1 MDNIREREKDQLDT
15 LPKLLKNIYEAN
27 PNGVALRVK
36 NMGIWQKYTWSD
48 YYNNVKYL
56 ALGLVSLGLKRGD
69 KISILGENKPEWYYA
84 ELAAQSV
91 GAIAVGI
98 FSDCIA
104 SEVKF
109 YVEHSDSVFVIAHD
123 QEQVDK
129 VLDIIDEIPLLK
141 KIVYWDPKG
150 MWSYQNKLLCSFDEV
165 VEMGRNYEKFN
176 PEFFDKTVATGNA
189 NDIGVICYT
198 SGTTGQPRGAMLSQR
213 WLVDGTR
220 HWAERDDWKDKGFNY
235 VSFLPG
241 AWAAEQGFGIAGNLC
256 AGVRVNFPE
265 STETVQTD
273 LREIGPELLFY
284 GARMWELVNRNI
296 QAKMIDST
304 LPRRLIYRICLP
316 IGLKVAK
323 LRSERKVLKV
333 FWRLIY
339 FGAYYSFF
347 KQLRDNLGLSK
358 ARIVYSAGAA
368 ISPDIIHFFQAM
380 GIEIKLYYGSTESGA
395 ISVPETGHIRP
406 ETTGPP
412 LPWVKVKISEEGEI
426 LVKNEYMMF
435 AGYYKDSKATEDK
448 IKDGWYQTGD
458 FGYVDDEGHLIV
470 IDRMGDLKSLK
481 SGKKFSPQYTEIR
494 LRFSPY
500 IKDAL
505 VIGDK
510 DREYVVCLIN
520 IDIENVGQFAEK
532 KHIEY
537 TTFSDISQKPEVIEL
552 IRGEIIKVNRTLPDH
567 ARIKKFVNL
576 DKELDPDDEEL
587 TRTRKLRR
595 SFVENRYS
603 DLIEAI
609 YSSKEYYESQE
620 SITYRDGRK
629 GSIKM
634 AVKVNWVEEEGV

>member
-1 MDNIREREKDQLDT
+1 MMDKIGEREKNQLDT
-15 LPKLLKNIYEAN
+15 LPKLLKNMYEAN

-48 YYNNVKYL
+48 YYNNVKYFS
-56 ALGLVSLGLKRGD
+56 LGLVSLGLKPGD
-69 KISILGENKPEWYYA
+69 KISILGENKPQWYYA

-98 FSDCIA
+98 FSDCIC

-109 YVEHSDSVFVIAHD
+109 YVEHSDSFFVIAHD

-165 VEMGRNYEKFN
+165 IEMGKNYEKFN
-176 PEFFDKTVATGNA
+176 PEFFDKAVAAGNA
-189 NDIGVICYT
+189 DDIGVICYT
-198 SGTTGQPRGAMLSQR
+198 SGTTGQPRGAMLSQS

-256 AGVRVNFPE
+256 AGVRINFPE
-265 STETVQTD
+265 AAETVQTD

-323 LRSERKVLKV
+323 LRFEGKVLRV
-333 FWRLIY
+333 FWRVLY

-368 ISPDIIHFFQAM
+368 VSPDIIHFFQAM
-380 GIEIKLYYGSTESGA
+380 GIEIKLYYGSTEAGA
-395 ISVPETGHIRP
+395 ISIPETGHIRP

-412 LPWVKVKISEEGEI
+412 LPWAKVKISEEGEI
-426 LVKNEYMMF
+426 LVKNEYMF

-458 FGYVDDEGHLIV
+458 FGYLDDEGHLIV
-470 IDRMGDLKSLK
+470 IDRMGDLKSLR

-500 IKDAL
+500 IKDVS
-505 VIGDK
+505 VIGGK
-510 DREYVVCLIN
+510 DREYVACLIN
-520 IDIENVGQFAEK
+520 VDIENVGQFAEK

-537 TTFSDISQKPEVIEL
+537 TTFSDISQKTQVIEL
-552 IRGEIIKVNRTLPDH
+552 IKGEIIKVNRTLPDH

-609 YSSKEYYESQE
+609 YSGKQFYESQE

-629 GSIKM
+629 GSIKL
-634 AVKVNWVEEEGV
+634 AVKVNRVEEG